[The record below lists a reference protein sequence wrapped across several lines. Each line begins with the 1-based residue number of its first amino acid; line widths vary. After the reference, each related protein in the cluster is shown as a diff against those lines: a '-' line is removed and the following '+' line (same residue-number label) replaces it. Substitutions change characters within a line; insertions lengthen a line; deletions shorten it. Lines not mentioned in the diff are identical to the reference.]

1 MVVLVLLT
9 SWMWVPWEI
18 ATSVLVCCWS
28 FKTLFPSFIALL
40 YHSTKMSEN
49 EDQGDL
55 ANMDDLTEKEEY
67 EDDFEKDLE
76 WLINEEEKENLAERE
91 IPDKKED
98 DTEGKNVNMVTF
110 EEDHEKMEKNPY
122 ELSEGG
128 IDVKVEPHEG
138 ESLASRSDMKEGD
151 QVSDSDSECSIQES
165 KLEKQ
170 QELDEEVDEEIKRYV
185 LEKIEE
191 ANKLLENQAP
201 VGENRERKLKF
212 KDTLVD
218 LEVPPLEDAEVYK
231 ADLAGGDDV
240 STKLSQLH
248 ISSETG
254 PESTSLSLHAG
265 TNEEQKNGGK
275 VLVEKDGKFELLSL
289 RDIESQGFLP
299 PISVSFTDIETQR
312 TSTKSSHPG
321 SGTVSR
327 MKEVHP
333 GRPGI
338 PSSSPAAEECALFPK
353 PPSNPKHRLNSA
365 VSAARGLGK
374 RKTPPRAQSANVPLR
389 SSTYC
394 LSPRQKELRK
404 QLEQKKEKL
413 RKEEEERKKE
423 QEEQKRR
430 ENEIVFRAWLQ
441 KKKEQVQEEK
451 RIRRAKELENLNS
464 KERNRN
470 PEEAFKLWL
479 KKKHQEHMKE
489 KQIEILKQQAEGIT
503 FFPRT
508 EECNKAFKEWLKRKR
523 EEKRMEELAAKETVR
538 QLRLEAR
545 RAKQMQNIHS
555 ISSEPRS
562 FRFRDNY
569 S

>member
-1 MVVLVLLT
+1 
-9 SWMWVPWEI
+9 
-18 ATSVLVCCWS
+18 
-28 FKTLFPSFIALL
+28 
-40 YHSTKMSEN
+40 MSEN
-49 EDQGDL
+49 EDQGSL
-55 ANMDDLTEKEEY
+55 ANTDNLTEKEEY

-76 WLINEEEKENLAERE
+76 WLINEEEKENL
-91 IPDKKED
+91 
-98 DTEGKNVNMVTF
+98 
-110 EEDHEKMEKNPY
+110 DHEKMENNPD

-128 IDVKVEPHEG
+128 VDVKVKPCEE
-138 ESLASRSDMKEGD
+138 ESLMSGSDTKEGD
-151 QVSDSDSECSIQES
+151 QVSDTDSECSIQES
-165 KLEKQ
+165 KLENQ
-170 QELDEEVDEEIKRYV
+170 EELDEEVDEEIKRYV

-231 ADLAGGDDV
+231 TDLAGGDDV

-248 ISSETG
+248 ISNETG
-254 PESTSLSLHAG
+254 PESTSLSLPAG
-265 TNEEQKNGGK
+265 KNEEQKNGK

-312 TSTKSSHPG
+312 TSPKSSHVSS

-327 MKEVHP
+327 MKEVRP
-333 GRPGI
+333 VRPGI
-338 PSSSPAAEECALFPK
+338 RSFSPAAEECAFLPK
-353 PPSNPKHRLNSA
+353 PPSNPKHRPNSA
-365 VSAARGLGK
+365 VNAARGLGK

-404 QLEQKKEKL
+404 QLEQRREKL

-430 ENEIVFRAWLQ
+430 ENEMVFRAWLQ

-464 KERNRN
+464 KRNRN

-489 KQIEILKQQAEGIT
+489 KQIEILRRQEEGIT

-508 EECNKAFKEWLKRKR
+508 EECNRAFKEWLKRKR
-523 EEKRMEELAAKETVR
+523 EEKRAEELAAKETAR